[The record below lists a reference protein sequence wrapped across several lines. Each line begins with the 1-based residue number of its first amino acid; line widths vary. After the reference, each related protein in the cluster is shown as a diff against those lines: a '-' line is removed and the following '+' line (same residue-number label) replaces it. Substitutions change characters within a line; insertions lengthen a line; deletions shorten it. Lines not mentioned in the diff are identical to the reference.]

1 MCLCLCRCFVKLQC
15 VELSSHHRSG
25 PDLCPGSTTPH
36 INPLQPELTDTKKPQ
51 AALNHDVGT
60 GLRSPYIPLPL
71 VHSFHPPALSY
82 QVGYLAHFL
91 SQVSCIHSSRGTLG
105 SSSSTCLVNLD
116 IRTMSGLSVV
126 VSVMPAAS
134 RGQSGATGPS
144 WPFLA
149 LQLSLMAPQLL
160 AQRRHS
166 LYCVS
171 SAFYKYALF
180 SPAKWSCCFATSVAG
195 AFCSSESFP
204 GFSMHFDSKLCQ
216 IPILCRFITFSW
228 LRNYSM

>member
-1 MCLCLCRCFVKLQC
+1 MCLCLFRCFVKLQC
-15 VELSSHHRSG
+15 VELSSHRRSG

-36 INPLQPELTDTKKPQ
+36 INPLQPELTDTKTPQ
-51 AALNHDVGT
+51 AAPNHDVGT

-71 VHSFHPPALSY
+71 AHSFHPPALSY

-134 RGQSGATGPS
+134 RGRSGATGPS
-144 WPFLA
+144 WPSSWASWLLSCLHRGDTLYIVSHLPFIYMLYFLLLNEVVVS
-149 LQLSLMAPQLL
+149 LQVLLELVSLLK
-160 AQRRHS
+160 
-166 LYCVS
+166 VS
-171 SAFYKYALF
+171 SVSLCTLIVNCAR
-180 SPAKWSCCFATSVAG
+180 SP
-195 AFCSSESFP
+195 
-204 GFSMHFDSKLCQ
+204 
-216 IPILCRFITFSW
+216 
-228 LRNYSM
+228 